1 MSIVGAAAAFLAL
14 LVAIPSIVAFTSIDR
29 GLQLAVWFYPYKQ
42 THTAFRQ
49 HPAWIQ
55 SHVLF
60 SGVALTLAVL
70 LHPVTPWSPE
80 GGCYLAFLLLGSVCA
95 VRFSALNAAHSTV
108 VTASFSVLAASS
120 CLPALLAL
128 NAAYP
133 ERWLMRSY
141 AALFGAG
148 VVFRAMAPHCA
159 ERSGNLRHMGLVG
172 AASRALRNTNR
183 TRYEVVLVVATSR

>member
-148 VVFRAMAPHCA
+148 VVFRAMALLDFRAMALLVP
-159 ERSGNLRHMGLVG
+159 LRHTW
-172 AASRALRNTNR
+172 ASWVLPLALCETQIVHA
-183 TRYEVVLVVATSR
+183 TR